1 MQSISELSD
10 DMLHVLFTYMFR
22 STTTT
27 ATSPADEATCLS
39 CATAHQLWVSLR
51 LVCKR
56 WNKIFLERAVP
67 LHIKIAKVMPPRDV
81 LHRFIAPSSLY
92 GLDMTL
98 LETDLSDPRGD
109 VVIYAAQ
116 QRLET
121 FFSNLNSDSWSYNDD
136 GNNSNNS
143 IPCCWKLGSGA
154 LSLTSLTLNAG
165 HLGDAFQ
172 AGDLNFNAVHLSE
185 LINLKYL
192 SLSGFHDYILTK
204 GLPQHLNT
212 LHLSYRQAAY
222 HRKFIEL
229 ELPVDMSIDVLGL
242 ELDSDLSSLCVHMGC
257 EELAAIRE
265 MNIAAGS
272 LFISFPTIDMILL
285 NEFYLPYVE
294 GDYIPPHIFSDM
306 HQVFR
311 SNSAAEK
318 SSLYLFD
325 EICSNKTLKRIIVGG
340 KGAKSVKMV
349 PRADTDKSS
358 ARWLHGVMN
367 QSLQSVYGM
376 NRSELA
382 AKLPYGLVIHN
393 DANADGLD
401 GGGFSIQKV

>member
-1 MQSISELSD
+1 MQSISYLSD
-10 DMLHVLFTYMFR
+10 DMLQVLFAYMFR
-22 STTTT
+22 PTTTT
-27 ATSPADEATCLS
+27 TSPPAADEATCLS

-56 WNKIFLERAVP
+56 WNKILIERAVP
-67 LHIKIAKVMPPRDV
+67 LHIKIAKAMPPHDM
-81 LHRFIAPSSLY
+81 LHRFIAPSSLHR
-92 GLDMTL
+92 LDMTL
-98 LETDLSDPRGD
+98 LETDPSDPRGD
-109 VVIYAAQ
+109 VAIYAAQ
-116 QRLET
+116 QRLES
-121 FFSNLNSDSWSYNDD
+121 FFTNLHTDSWSYND
-136 GNNSNNS
+136 GNDDN

-165 HLGDAFQ
+165 FLGDTFQ
-172 AGDLNFNAVHLSE
+172 AGDLYFNAGQLEE
-185 LINLKYL
+185 LIYLKNL

-229 ELPVDMSIDVLGL
+229 ELPVDMSIDVLDVD
-242 ELDSDLSSLCVHMGC
+242 LDSDLSSLCIHMGC
-257 EELAAIRE
+257 EELAAIRD
-265 MNIAAGS
+265 MNITAGS
-272 LFISFPTIDMILL
+272 LFLSFPTIDMILL

-318 SSLYLFD
+318 SILYLFD
-325 EICSNKTLKRIIVGG
+325 EICSNKSLKKITVEG
-340 KGAKSVKMV
+340 KCAKSVKMV
-349 PRADTDKSS
+349 PRADTDKTS

-367 QSLQSVYGM
+367 QSLQSVYGV
-376 NRSELA
+376 NSNELA
-382 AKLPYGLVIHN
+382 AKLPYGLGI
-393 DANADGLD
+393 DKKDDDGVG
-401 GGGFSIQKV
+401 GGGFSIHKV